1 MGIELLSSLL
11 HHFAVHTEL
20 VRLQEL
26 HDLGDELL
34 PIERDVFE
42 ERPAVLGLVVLEQR
56 LFPRILLAEEPFESR
71 KPLLAFH
78 AQKLLIEVFERSDNV
93 TERHLSVFHSQFS
106 FSFIWD
112 YLDVV
117 QVAILKSSILYVFC
131 Q

>member
-56 LFPRILLAEEPFESR
+56 LFPRILLAEEPLEERTATPILFSR
-71 KPLLAFH
+71 RVSY
-78 AQKLLIEVFERSDNV
+78 QIVERLSSD
-93 TERHLSVFHSQFS
+93 RSQ
-106 FSFIWD
+106 
-112 YLDVV
+112 
-117 QVAILKSSILYVFC
+117 
-131 Q
+131 